1 MSITYVINEG
11 VRRAKAADLAGRK
24 TIWAHVGTS
33 MKEQKIELQWLLSP
47 KKTID
52 VGSPRELA
60 RWQSIKAG
68 MTQEPDL
75 FPPIHVI
82 PGSYGTPIARVRV
95 VGEPV

>member
-11 VRRAKAADLAGRK
+11 VRRAKAADLAGHK

-33 MKEQKIELQWLLSP
+33 MIEQKIEVQRLLSP
-47 KKTID
+47 KTTID
-52 VGSPRELA
+52 VGTSRELA

-68 MTQEPDL
+68 MMQEPDL

-82 PGSYGTPIARVRV
+82 QGSYGTPISRVRV